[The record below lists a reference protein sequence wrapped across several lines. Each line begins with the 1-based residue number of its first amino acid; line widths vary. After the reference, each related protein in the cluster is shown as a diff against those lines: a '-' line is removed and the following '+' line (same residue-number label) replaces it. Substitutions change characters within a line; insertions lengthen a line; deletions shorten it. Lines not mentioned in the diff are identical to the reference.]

1 MTPDPKMQMD
11 LLVYKIVS
19 LRIIFGNYDNSAT
32 TRKILEVQTRTRIR
46 RLTELENTNEH
57 EVGQRLYD
65 SYMEKVKSRSASSSI
80 TVRAPKSTAAMPAF

>member
-1 MTPDPKMQMD
+1 MTPDAKMQMD

-57 EVGQRLYD
+57 E
-65 SYMEKVKSRSASSSI
+65 EVKSRSASSSI